1 MSTPSRS
8 SSSSGRG
15 TGCRKRGTQHTVTQ
29 TPYQTRGTTARGIQR
44 DNPSRGSQRQ
54 RTSTP
59 AGNQQSPPLSQEDLA
74 KITELVARQ
83 LPIHDNDTQTAA
95 SSLVPPA
102 SLPATTVIQSSSTT
116 PTSSPAVTVA
126 QSSLTTP
133 PVEVGTSTPIMAVAR
148 TIEQVSVTGAHQ
160 MQAAVGGMTT
170 QATPDEGQ
178 PLLDVPCKLL
188 IRGYVHVYSHYTL
201 RIGWPPPSITGYAGT
216 ASCAAATP
224 SNPNYKHL
232 CTANYAVIMCVGCT
246 CIIVSIIGL
255 RM

>member
-8 SSSSGRG
+8 SSSPGRG
-15 TGCRKRGTQHTVTQ
+15 TGRRKRGTQRMVTQ

-44 DNPSRGSQRQ
+44 DNPSRGRQRQ

-59 AGNQQSPPLSQEDLA
+59 AGDRQSPPLSQEDLA
-74 KITELVARQ
+74 KIAELVTRQ
-83 LPIHDNDTQTAA
+83 LPIHDNATQTAA

-102 SLPATTVIQSSSTT
+102 ATTVIQSSSTT

-148 TIEQVSVTGAHQ
+148 TIEQISVTGAHQ

-201 RIGWPPPSITGYAGT
+201 RIGWPPL
-216 ASCAAATP
+216 
-224 SNPNYKHL
+224 L
-232 CTANYAVIMCVGCT
+232 CQH
-246 CIIVSIIGL
+246 S
-255 RM
+255 